1 LCRGERAVVARPR
14 IARVLGEAALEGAG
28 GIVPASELVVEQA
41 EGEGALRYRI
51 GRQQGLQLGGGFL
64 PASLLR
70 EQQREVV
77 PSLDRAWP
85 ELERGAVG
93 TLGLLWLAARR
104 REDGEVVVGLRR
116 VRAELLAG
124 APVGAGGS
132 EAAPRLGRER
142 VGRDAAQS
150 ERRVQPH
157 RARRIVECGDEA
169 VVHVGREGRPLRER
183 PGRRATHERIRIAK
197 RREQRRRDAAAG
209 WEAREEAR

>member
-104 REDGEVVVGLRR
+104 REDGEVVGGLPR
-116 VRAELLAG
+116 VRAGPAAG
-124 APVGAGGS
+124 AGRGGRRARGAAGGRPAS
-132 EAAPRLGRER
+132 GGSVSGATLLSPSAACSRTVRAGSSSAAMRPSCTSGERAGRCASAQAAAPRTSGSGSR
-142 VGRDAAQS
+142 S
-150 ERRVQPH
+150 
-157 RARRIVECGDEA
+157 
-169 VVHVGREGRPLRER
+169 
-183 PGRRATHERIRIAK
+183 
-197 RREQRRRDAAAG
+197 
-209 WEAREEAR
+209 

>member
-1 LCRGERAVVARPR
+1 G
-14 IARVLGEAALEGAG
+14 GAG
-28 GIVPASELVVEQA
+28 GMVPAAGVAVEQA

-132 EAAPRLGRER
+132 EAAPRLGGEC
-142 VGRDAAQS
+142 VGRAAAPAQPPAP
-150 ERRVQPH
+150 PH
-157 RARRIVECGDEA
+157 RA
-169 VVHVGREGRPLRER
+169 P
-183 PGRRATHERIRIAK
+183 PTP
-197 RREQRRRDAAAG
+197 
-209 WEAREEAR
+209 